1 MASIGHVAVG
11 MAAARLYQRKAQPAP
26 TLPQLALSLGLWS
39 ALSLAPDL
47 DVIGFRFGVAYQ
59 APWGHRGATH
69 SILFCLTLALLLAFL
84 ARAFQRPVGKT
95 FLVAGAV
102 LISHPLLDV
111 LTDGGLG
118 CALGWPF
125 HMQRYFAPYT
135 PIPVAPIGRR
145 IVSHWGLRVMLTEL
159 ALFAPLFAYALW
171 PRQSE
176 RSP

>member
-11 MAAARLYQRKAQPAP
+11 MAAARLYQRSQRPS
-26 TLPQLALSLGLWS
+26 TRSQLWLSLGLWS

-69 SILFCLTLALLLAFL
+69 SILFCLTLALALAFL
-84 ARAFQRPVGKT
+84 ARSFQRPVWNT
-95 FLVAGAV
+95 FLLAAVV

-125 HMQRYFAPYT
+125 HTQRYFAPYT

-145 IVSHWGLRVMLTEL
+145 IFSHWGLRVMLTEL
-159 ALFAPLFAYALW
+159 LLFAPLFAYALW
-171 PRQSE
+171 PRQPA